1 MKRIFVGLITGLLIS
16 GVLISAHPK
25 NRIDVLFETDY
36 DNTAIM
42 HSDEK
47 EIGDYIVE
55 FVNINGIKSSVGYD
69 KIDGERVS
77 IPVDTVDLK
86 VYKIDN

>member
-1 MKRIFVGLITGLLIS
+1 
-16 GVLISAHPK
+16 
-25 NRIDVLFETDY
+25 
-36 DNTAIM
+36 M

-55 FVNINGIKSSVGYD
+55 FVNINGVKSSVGYD